1 MNIVEWA
8 NYAQD
13 KLKTA
18 AITEAD
24 SLLLC
29 ELAYLHWE
37 GYQGN
42 TFAEILAKASDDY
55 IPIVGT
61 AHTADY
67 LRLLEAVGHSA
78 RFADVVVAD
87 YVETFDEPTSCQ
99 FAGVL
104 FDLGDGLYY
113 ALRGTDGTLVGW
125 KEDLDLLYNSNLA
138 SQTLAKEHLNE
149 YAARYPARPII
160 VGGHS
165 KGGNLAEFAAIFC
178 HHDVERR
185 ILKVFNHDGPGF
197 HEGLVEDN
205 PQRKRLASRIAKTV
219 PEFSVFGLMLNGSEP
234 YEIVRADA
242 EGIWQHYPYNWR
254 IEATGSFER
263 TYRLDSKAI
272 LIRNIIETMLPTMPG
287 GERMMF
293 VHTLYQ
299 ALRAAEVERVGDLK
313 SVQTISRMIKFNRT
327 LPKST
332 KNTLWKMFFRLLG
345 VIARE
350 SASRG
355 YRDSKPPR
363 VHKVR
368 SASMRAA
375 RYKSMRVM
383 HEVKPEHEPPRR
395 ESEIKSS

>member
-8 NYAQD
+8 QVAQD
-13 KLKTA
+13 KLTTTA
-18 AITEAD
+18 VTEAD

-29 ELAYLHWE
+29 QLAYLHWD

-42 TFAEILAKASDDY
+42 TFAQVFAKAADDY
-55 IPIVGT
+55 TPVVGKV
-61 AHTADY
+61 HYDDY
-67 LRLLEAVGHSA
+67 LRLLTAVSGSP
-78 RFADVVVAD
+78 RFADVIVAD
-87 YVETFDEPTSCQ
+87 YVEAFDEPTSCQ
-99 FAGVL
+99 FAAVL

-138 SQTLAKEHLNE
+138 SQSLARDHLNE
-149 YAARYPARPII
+149 YAVRYPVGPIV

-178 HHDVERR
+178 RHEVESR

-197 HEGLVEDN
+197 HEGLVENN

-219 PEFSVFGLMLNGSEP
+219 PEFSVFGLMLNRDEP
-234 YEIVRADA
+234 YQIVKADA
-242 EGIWQHYPYNWR
+242 EGIWQHYPFNWR
-254 IEATGSFER
+254 IEPNGSFER

-272 LIRNIIETMLPTMPG
+272 LIRNIIETMLPTMPA

-299 ALRAAEVERVGDLK
+299 ALRAAEVEKVGDIK
-313 SVQTISRMIKFNRT
+313 SIQTISRMIKFNRT
-327 LPKST
+327 LPKNT

-355 YRDSKPPR
+355 YRQESKTPR
-363 VHKVR
+363 VHKTR
-368 SASMRAA
+368 SVSTAVA
-375 RYKSMRVM
+375 RYKSMQVM
-383 HEVKPEHEPPRR
+383 HEVKQPKSKPR
-395 ESEIKSS
+395 SKSSK